1 MTAFY
6 LKSKFCK
13 KEEFEAIKAYF
24 VQHFPWFLGKYTTEW
39 ILLGEPDISFITP
52 KVLNRRLIDL
62 KDLNERLSNPIVD
75 PLHEDEDDHLKDYN
89 KLVEDLGEEQLR
101 IEQLRK

>member
-13 KEEFEAIKAYF
+13 KEEFEAIKSYF

-39 ILLGEPDISFITP
+39 LLLGEPDISFITP

-75 PLHEDEDDHLKDYN
+75 PLHEDEDYHLKDYN

-101 IEQLRK
+101 IE